1 MGKFKVKLKMKRLAR
16 LLILLCFCA
25 LLPLSANAAEDPYND
40 ELYDGLLEKSGA
52 GELYGSL
59 SAESRE
65 LLQEAGIDSFSAD
78 GSFDWDSFLGM
89 VSGVLNDRLSLPL
102 KTVAAVLII
111 IIICKLASSFDNT
124 NISGTATLVGT
135 IAAAGAVLAPVIALM
150 DSAKSVIE
158 GAAAFLVACVPVYSA
173 LMIAAGNTTAGAS
186 YSYTALAAGN
196 LIPFISTTFILPM
209 LNIFLAFAVTSAV
222 SSVQLHKVTD
232 SIYRFIKWLLV
243 LLVTVFTAA
252 ISAQTFLSGNIDAVS
267 AKTVKAVTSSLVP
280 VVGGAIGDSLAAIQG
295 SVQIIK
301 SGVGAFGIIASMV
314 IFLPVILEAV
324 LWTLICSICEI
335 AADLFEVPQISKF
348 MGISVS
354 VAKMVLALLVSAL
367 MVCLVCG
374 SIVVFTK
381 GAL

>member
-1 MGKFKVKLKMKRLAR
+1 MKRMAMM
-16 LLILLCFCA
+16 LLGILFVCV
-25 LLPLSANAAEDPYND
+25 LLMPASVNASEIASNE

-59 SAESRE
+59 DAESRE
-65 LLQEAGIDSFSAD
+65 LLKEAGIDSFSVD
-78 GSFDWDSFLGM
+78 GSFDTESFLGM
-89 VSGVLNDRLSLPL
+89 VSGVLNDKLSLPL
-102 KTVAAVLII
+102 KTIAAVLII
-111 IIICKLASSFDNT
+111 IIICKLCSSFDNT
-124 NISGTATLVGT
+124 NISSTASLVGT
-135 IAAAGAVLAPVIALM
+135 VAAAGAVLAPVIALI
-150 DSAKSVIE
+150 DSAKSVIQ
-158 GAAAFLVACVPVYSA
+158 GASAFLVTCVPVYSA
-173 LMIAAGNTTAGAS
+173 LMIAVGNTTSGAS

-196 LIPFISTTFILPM
+196 LISFISTTFIIPM
-209 LNIFLAFAVTSAV
+209 LNIFLAFAVTSAI

-252 ISAQTFLSGNIDAVS
+252 ISAQTFLNGNIDAVS
-267 AKTVKAVTSSLVP
+267 AKTVKAVTSSFVP

-301 SGVGAFGIIASMV
+301 SGIGAFGIIASMV
-314 IFLPVILEAV
+314 IFLPTVLEAV
-324 LWTLICSICEI
+324 LWTMICSICEI

-354 VAKMVLALLVSAL
+354 VAKMILALLVSAL
-367 MVCLVCG
+367 LVCLVCG
-374 SIVVFTK
+374 SIVIFTK

>member
-1 MGKFKVKLKMKRLAR
+1 MKLKVMRMVMTLFAV
-16 LLILLCFCA
+16 LFLYILIS
-25 LLPLSANAAEDPYND
+25 PVTAAASEGLQNE
-40 ELYDGLLEKSGA
+40 ELYEGLLEKSGA
-52 GELYGSL
+52 GGLYNSL
-59 SAESRE
+59 DTESRE
-65 LLQEAGIDSFSAD
+65 LLEEAGVNSFSVD
-78 GSFDWDSFLGM
+78 GSFDWDNFLSM
-89 VSGVLNDRLSLPL
+89 VSGVLNDKLSLPL

-111 IIICKLASSFDNT
+111 IIICKLASCFDNA
-124 NISGTATLVGT
+124 NIGGTANLVGT
-135 IAAAGAVLAPVIALM
+135 IAAAGAVLAPVIALI
-150 DSAKSVIE
+150 DNAKSVIQ
-158 GAAAFLVACVPVYSA
+158 GASAFLVACVPVYSA
-173 LMIAAGNTTAGAS
+173 LMIAAGNTTSGAS

-196 LIPFISTTFILPM
+196 LIPFISTTFIIPM

-232 SIYRFIKWLLV
+232 SIYRFIKWVLV

-252 ISAQTFLSGNIDAVS
+252 ISAQTFLNGNIDAVS

-314 IFLPVILEAV
+314 IFLPVILETV
-324 LWTLICSICEI
+324 LWTLICGICEI

-354 VAKMVLALLVSAL
+354 VAKMILALLVSAL
-367 MVCLVCG
+367 LVCLVCG
-374 SIVVFTK
+374 SIVIFTK